1 MNCKE
6 GVIQLLDQITNI
18 IQVIPDQ
25 DYPQQMEIFNNSTL
39 GKHFRH
45 IYDFF
50 NCLINQCNCD
60 EVDYAKRQRDAMIES
75 DPSYAISHFEGLKED
90 ISNLNEDLDIEVY
103 TDFELPDGQRPKVR
117 STIGR
122 ELMYAYDHAVHH
134 LAIVKIGLKIV
145 HPDLPL
151 SKDVGV
157 AASTI
162 KHQYEVSHGH

>member
-1 MNCKE
+1 MNCKQ
-6 GVIQLLDQITNI
+6 GAVQLIHQINSI
-18 IQVIPDQ
+18 IEVIPEV
-25 DYPQQMEIFNNSTL
+25 DYSKGMEIFNGSTL

-50 NCLINQCNCD
+50 NCLVHQCNCN
-60 EVDYAKRQRDAMIES
+60 EVDYAKRLRDQQIET
-75 DPSYAISHFEGLKED
+75 DRQYAIHQFEELSKE
-90 ISNLNEDLDIEVY
+90 ISCLDETLSIEVY

-134 LAIVKIGLKIV
+134 LAIVKIGVKSI

-151 SKDVGV
+151 NKDIGV

-162 KHQYEVSHGH
+162 RHQYEVSHGH